1 MTMKR
6 RLTASEEFEMM
17 KLVLDKF
24 LWLGTVFAGWG
35 LFETLEGSIADG
47 VWFLIAGA
55 VFMVLFAWIVLRE
68 FEHLR

>member
-1 MTMKR
+1 MKR

-24 LWLGTVFAGWG
+24 LWLGAVFAGWG
-35 LFETLEGSIADG
+35 LFVTLEGNITNG